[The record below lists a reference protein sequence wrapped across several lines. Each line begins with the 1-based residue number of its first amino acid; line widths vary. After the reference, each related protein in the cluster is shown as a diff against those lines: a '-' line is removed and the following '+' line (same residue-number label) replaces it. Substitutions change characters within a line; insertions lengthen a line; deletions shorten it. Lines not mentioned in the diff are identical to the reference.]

1 MRKTITIFAA
11 LSLMLLALPAAAH
24 RGAMPA
30 HDERGMQS
38 ERVRTFQYSLDPIAN
53 NNVNPTGG
61 TVTLR
66 ALPNGQIQV
75 KIHAWGLA
83 PDLVHPLHIHAIAD
97 GDGGFVAGTCPTIE
111 ADGTLGRPVDGL
123 IDTVEGIPSYGVVVQ
138 SLTTVGD
145 TSADSGLAA
154 DRFPVAD
161 SKGMLRYN
169 RTFTPTDSAI
179 WEDLGDVQVVV
190 HGIDLNQNGVY
201 DFEAGV
207 SALDPSLPLELTIPA
222 LCASPNS

>member
-24 RGAMPA
+24 EGA
-30 HDERGMQS
+30 HTGSQS
-38 ERVRTFQYSLDPIAN
+38 ERVRTFQYSLDAIAD

-61 TVTLR
+61 TVKLT
-66 ALPNGQIQV
+66 ALPNGTIKVQI
-75 KIHAWGLA
+75 KAWGLA

-97 GDGGFVAGTCPTIE
+97 GDGGFVAGTCPTIA
-111 ADGTLGRPVDGL
+111 ADGVLGRPMNGL

-145 TSADSGLAA
+145 TSPASGLAV

-179 WEDLGDVQVVV
+179 WEDLGDVQVVA
-190 HGIDLNQNGVY
+190 HGIDLNSNGVY

-207 SALDPSLPLELTIPA
+207 SALSPDVPLEVTIPA
-222 LCASPNS
+222 LCASPGS